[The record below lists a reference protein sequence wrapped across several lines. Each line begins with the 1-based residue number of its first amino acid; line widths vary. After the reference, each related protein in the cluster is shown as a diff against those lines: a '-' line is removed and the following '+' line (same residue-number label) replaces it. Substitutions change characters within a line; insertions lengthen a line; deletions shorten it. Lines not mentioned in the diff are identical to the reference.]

1 MDDFYQQVQEN
12 GKLPTKE
19 HAQRWT
25 HAVLNTLGFNLD
37 RRTKKA
43 LANELPED
51 LGKAVGKVFFLAH
64 FRDNTLSG
72 EAFRKAVARRSGNS
86 DAQFAYYPTVA
97 VFKAVQ
103 GVISRDLSQKI
114 AETLSPEVKALWQQ

>member
-1 MDDFYQQVQEN
+1 MDDFYQQVQEK
-12 GKLPTKE
+12 GKLPTRE

-43 LANELPED
+43 LADALPDD

-64 FRDNTLSG
+64 FRDNTLTS

-86 DAQFAYYPTVA
+86 DAQFAYFPTVA

-103 GVISRDLSQKI
+103 GVISDDLSRKI
-114 AETLSPEVKALWQQ
+114 NDTLSPEIQALWQQ